1 MRVTNRMMFEFS
13 QNQMMAARDRAVQAQ
28 AQVTTGMRVVHPGDD
43 PAAAGQMVSQNIA
56 IQRLDVIDKSISSA
70 SAEVQ
75 VADGALQSVSDLLAR
90 AQQLAVQLGND
101 SYGASERAGAAQE
114 IADISTQIGRV
125 MNTQVAG
132 RYIFGGNKDDAPPF
146 DALGNYTGD
155 TAVRQVEV
163 APGLLGNASV
173 RGDQAVKGTGLS
185 GGVDVFAALS
195 ALSTALSS
203 NDGAGIRAA
212 IGGITQST
220 DQVAG
225 ALTNTGNMLAS
236 FDNAQQIGS
245 VARDSAKKALSAS
258 SEADIFQASSDLA
271 LAQQSLEAS
280 LAVTAKS
287 FGMSLLDYLK

>member
-195 ALSTALSS
+195 ALSTALAS
-203 NDGAGIRAA
+203 NDGTGIRAA

-220 DQVAG
+220 DQVAA